1 MQSLIKLTDIPE
13 PEMGAPLPTVISSEY
28 RASICYNQTKI
39 SSYQNKVVTDADIV
53 GKPDIV
59 AILRFQKPS
68 IWKFGDP
75 DESGQPFHPLVDL
88 GLMDFYAF
96 EVKNSKWAY
105 KSISGEFTNKHFII
119 LFHDS
124 TFEILADSYSVH
136 SIKSE
141 YVMDACQKEIDLWE

>member
-1 MQSLIKLTDIPE
+1 M
-13 PEMGAPLPTVISSEY
+13 VISSEY
-28 RASICYNQTKI
+28 RLSICYNQAKA
-39 SSYQNKVVTDADIV
+39 SSYQNKIVTDADTE

-59 AILRFQKPS
+59 SILRFQQPS

-75 DESGQPFHPLVDL
+75 DENGQPFHPLADL

-96 EVKNSKWAY
+96 EVENSEWAH
-105 KSISGEFTNKHFII
+105 KSITGTYTIKHFIV

-124 TFEILADSYSVH
+124 TFEILADGYSVH

-141 YVMDACQKEIDLWE
+141 FVMDACQNEIDIWE